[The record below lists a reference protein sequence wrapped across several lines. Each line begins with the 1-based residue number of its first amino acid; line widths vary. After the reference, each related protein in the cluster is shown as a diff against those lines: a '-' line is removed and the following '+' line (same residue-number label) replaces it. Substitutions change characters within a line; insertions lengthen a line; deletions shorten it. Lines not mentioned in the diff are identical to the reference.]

1 MKLPGDSNKQD
12 KGVSHEMMQR
22 SLQSQRRVV
31 QRVGLLEDRVD
42 QIESAEVE
50 PGVDIGDLADGAKK
64 IAKGI
69 GKAAGKVGSSV
80 GKSIGK
86 NASLL
91 ADKAGKGLQSVGKS
105 AADAAG
111 KGLKSAGKAAAGA
124 AGKAAS
130 ATGKGIKEGIGKAGK
145 GLTNVGSGISKFLK
159 DKAKQA
165 QALGKKKKKGKAKGK
180 SEDTPS
186 STSGSENV
194 KPPQRPNQ
202 PIDPLIPDPV
212 AAQGKRADGSTI
224 YDKNERARAFFEAQG
239 KPVPERFQAPDQ
251 NITDKITPL
260 EDAGMD
266 AESTEESIEKKLD
279 EDFEIDPKMKKA
291 FSDAMALPAKSAA
304 VALIDLLEKIPAPS
318 KEASKVLNRNI
329 ATITNAF
336 KLGAASAEVANDE
349 EDNDSDEEEGDNK
362 IPRWQKILMGIGGKI
377 FGGGKGEEGEGA
389 PSGAPQLPPA
399 VGDPRPGSGRRAP
412 YTGTA
417 DGIGL
422 GDGKKG
428 RSMQPIKKRSGMSLA
443 KKALM
448 MTPMGLGFMAGKKLF
463 QGAKGLAG
471 KAAGSGLGKGLK
483 GLAGKA
489 FGLTPMG
496 MAFNASRSMFKGVKN
511 LFAPDRKETNL
522 TELTDAT
529 IAENRQMQDEKT
541 EKKVALAKGTESAI
555 PATGAP
561 PKMDQEGSE
570 LAIPNIDD
578 SPYLDLYNTTSQF

>member
-69 GKAAGKVGSSV
+69 GRAAGKVGGAV

-91 ADKAGKGLQSVGKS
+91 ADKAGKGIKS
-105 AADAAG
+105 AADATG
-111 KGLKSAGKAAAGA
+111 KGIKKGVKGA
-124 AGKAAS
+124 ADATGKGIKGAAS
-130 ATGKGIKEGIGKAGK
+130 ATGKAAGK
-145 GLTNVGSGISKFLK
+145 GIRNVGKGISNFLK

-202 PIDPLIPDPV
+202 PIDPLIPDPI

-251 NITDKITPL
+251 NVTDKITPL

-279 EDFEIDPKMKKA
+279 DDFEIDPKMKKA

-362 IPRWQKILMGIGGKI
+362 IPRWQKILMGIGSKI
-377 FGGGKGEEGEGA
+377 FGGGKEGEAEGA

-428 RSMQPIKKRSGMSLA
+428 RSMQPIKKRTGMSLA

-496 MAFNASRSMFKGVKN
+496 MAFNASRAMFKGVKN

-522 TELTDAT
+522 TELTEAT

>member
-69 GKAAGKVGSSV
+69 GRAAGKVGGAV

-91 ADKAGKGLQSVGKS
+91 ADKAGKGIKS
-105 AADAAG
+105 AADATG
-111 KGLKSAGKAAAGA
+111 KGIKKGVKGA
-124 AGKAAS
+124 ADATGTGIKGAAS
-130 ATGKGIKEGIGKAGK
+130 ATGKAAGK
-145 GLTNVGSGISKFLK
+145 GIRNVGKGISNFLK

-251 NITDKITPL
+251 NVTDKITPL

-279 EDFEIDPKMKKA
+279 DDFEIDPKMKKA

-362 IPRWQKILMGIGGKI
+362 IPRWQKILMGIGSKI
-377 FGGGKGEEGEGA
+377 FGGGKEGEAEGA

-471 KAAGSGLGKGLK
+471 KVAGSGIGKGLK

-522 TELTDAT
+522 TELTEAT

-555 PATGAP
+555 PEQGAP

-578 SPYLDLYNTTSQF
+578 SPYLDLYNSTSQF

>member
-69 GKAAGKVGSSV
+69 GRAAGKVGGAV

-91 ADKAGKGLQSVGKS
+91 ADKAGKGIKS
-105 AADAAG
+105 AADATG
-111 KGLKSAGKAAAGA
+111 KGIKKGVKGA
-124 AGKAAS
+124 ADATGKGIKGAAS
-130 ATGKGIKEGIGKAGK
+130 ATGKAAGK
-145 GLTNVGSGISKFLK
+145 GIRNVGKGISNFLK

-251 NITDKITPL
+251 NVTDKITPL

-279 EDFEIDPKMKKA
+279 DDFEIDPKMKKA

-362 IPRWQKILMGIGGKI
+362 IPRWQKILMGIGSKI
-377 FGGGKGEEGEGA
+377 FGGGKEGEAEGA

-496 MAFNASRSMFKGVKN
+496 MAFNASRAMFKGVKN

-522 TELTDAT
+522 TELTEAT

>member
-69 GKAAGKVGSSV
+69 GRAAGKVGGAV

-91 ADKAGKGLQSVGKS
+91 ADKAGKGIKS
-105 AADAAG
+105 AADATG
-111 KGLKSAGKAAAGA
+111 KGIKKGVKGA
-124 AGKAAS
+124 ADATGKGIKGAAS
-130 ATGKGIKEGIGKAGK
+130 ATGKAAGK
-145 GLTNVGSGISKFLK
+145 GIRNVGKGISNFLK

-251 NITDKITPL
+251 NVTDKITPL

-279 EDFEIDPKMKKA
+279 DDFEIDPKMKKA

-362 IPRWQKILMGIGGKI
+362 IPRWQKILMGIGSKI
-377 FGGGKGEEGEGA
+377 FGGGKEGEAEGA

-471 KAAGSGLGKGLK
+471 KVAGSGIGKGLK

-522 TELTDAT
+522 TELTEAT

-555 PATGAP
+555 PEQGAP

-578 SPYLDLYNTTSQF
+578 SPYLDLYNSTSQF